1 MPKRNENVK
10 RLLEF
15 CDVHDIDLSD
25 IQTAQEE
32 VRGHEMDSRLKLYA
46 TVVAIASTLLVG
58 AWRLFSTESIAQQ
71 AHIEN
76 QAQTVRLQA
85 MEQTVSQQSV
95 QIAVQSTQY
104 QNIVGQLSTL
114 QSQQNEV
121 IRSLK
126 ESRKK

>member
-121 IRSLK
+121 IRILN